1 MVQKTVTTFPRFIY
15 LNAYAFLLV
24 FMGTGI
30 ALVPLYRISPWLAVL
45 QAIPALACLANGLKV
60 FRSWKDKGRK
70 YRILM
75 ERNSETF
82 RPDSFTEYMQAPCG
96 RLLVRIVLKDL
107 GKSDMYCSLLK
118 LRKPV
123 MDNLRTSCTPQKTT
137 VYIDGKKV

>member
-1 MVQKTVTTFPRFIY
+1 MAEQTIATFSRFIY
-15 LNAYAFLLV
+15 LNAYAFLLL

-30 ALVPLYRISPWLAVL
+30 ALIPLYRISPWLVL
-45 QAIPALACLANGLKV
+45 VQAIPTLICLANGLRI

-75 ERNSETF
+75 ERNSEAF
-82 RPDSFTEYMQAPCG
+82 RPDSFAEYMQAPCG

-107 GKSDMYCSLLK
+107 GKSDMYRSLLT

-123 MDNLRTSCTPQKTT
+123 IDNLRSGCTPQKTI
-137 VYIDGKKV
+137 VYIDGKRI

>member
-1 MVQKTVTTFPRFIY
+1 MAEKTVSTFPRFIY
-15 LNAYAFLLV
+15 LNAYAFLLII
-24 FMGTGI
+24 MGTGI

-45 QAIPALACLANGLKV
+45 QAIPALACVINGLKI

-75 ERNSETF
+75 ERNSESF

-107 GKSDMYCSLLK
+107 GKSDRYRSLLVLK
-118 LRKPV
+118 KPV
-123 MDNLRTSCTPQKTT
+123 MDSLRSGCTPQRTI
-137 VYIDGKKV
+137 VYIDGKKL